1 MNPLTLAQ
9 ANKIIDT
16 ALAVARERGYRA
28 MAVVVLDDGGHLRAA
43 QREDG
48 ASLFRVDIASGR
60 PGHRSAWDHR
70 AER

>member
-1 MNPLTLAQ
+1 MNRLTLAQ

-43 QREDG
+43 QRADG
-48 ASLFRVDIASGR
+48 ASLFRVDIASGK
-60 PGHRSAWDHR
+60 AWASISMGSSR
-70 AER
+70 